1 MNQKVGRP
9 KSENPKNIRINLRL
23 TKEEYESMV
32 YVAERLLRGAFLG
45 LVIAISIKPFAD
57 IVASYA
63 CYDRDK
69 K

>member
-1 MNQKVGRP
+1 MSKASVKICLGKNEIVSKWYTKQ
-9 KSENPKNIRINLRL
+9 NPQSGN
-23 TKEEYESMV
+23 S
-32 YVAERLLRGAFLG
+32 GGFFLG
-45 LVIAISIKPFAD
+45 LVVAISIKPFAD